1 MPMLRG
7 FESSSGISG
16 NDSGVY
22 TAITASLARSNNGVA
37 GTRVQY
43 RPQLGGVLVDP
54 SSTLLS
60 KRPSPDI
67 DYQLARKQPRSNH
80 SPWISSYSVPASD
93 RPGPFPA
100 YLHHHQQQSAPGGV
114 GEDSIRNRL
123 QELERA
129 LLDDDDE
136 EGVVG
141 HDDGGLESEIIDG
154 SNDWKETMQSLLSS
168 SSSSPSPPPA
178 FSPSPPSACSSTSPA
193 PAPTAEPKQLILD
206 TLVALSEG
214 RAGNALAGL
223 ARARQLCNPR
233 SGDPEQ
239 RLLAQMTRAI
249 ASRSNPP
256 EVRAPGAAELS
267 SPNHLLATQMLYEAS
282 PCFKLGFL
290 AANLAILEAVR
301 DRSRIHII
309 DFDIGQGNQYA
320 TLIQALAERPS
331 GRPASLRI
339 TAVVMDAVASS
350 VGASGLRMVGDRL
363 EKQAE
368 VYGLRCSFHVVSGW
382 RVGELSLARLGCS
395 GPPAGAGEEEE
406 AVAVNFA
413 YRLYRVADESVSTE
427 NPRDEMLR
435 LARGL
440 RPAVVVVVEQVMN
453 GNTAPLVTRFG
464 EVVGYYRALIE
475 SLDATMTGGGKETE
489 ERGRVEECLGRRAAN
504 AVACEGWERV
514 ERCEVAGK
522 WGARLQMA
530 GFSPR
535 PLSPQVHALLLN
547 KLRSYR
553 KPGFTLK
560 DDAGGLCFGWNDRV
574 LTHASAWH

>member
-22 TAITASLARSNNGVA
+22 TGITGSLARSNNGGA
-37 GTRVQY
+37 ATRVQY
-43 RPQLGGVLVDP
+43 RPQLGGILLDP
-54 SSTLLS
+54 SATLLS

-67 DYQLARKQPRSNH
+67 DYQLVRKQPRSNH
-80 SPWISSYSVPASD
+80 SPWISGYSVPASD
-93 RPGPFPA
+93 RPIPFPA
-100 YLHHHQQQSAPGGV
+100 YQQQQAPSGGIC
-114 GEDSIRNRL
+114 EDSIRNRL

-129 LLDDDDE
+129 LLDDDDD
-136 EGVVG
+136 GGVG

-168 SSSSPSPPPA
+168 CSSSPSPPPA

-193 PAPTAEPKQLILD
+193 PMPSAEPKQLILD

-214 RAGNALAGL
+214 RADNALAGL

-239 RLLAQMTRAI
+239 RLLAHVTRAI

-267 SPNHLLATQMLYEAS
+267 SPDHLLATQMLYEAS
-282 PCFKLGFL
+282 PCFKLGFM

-301 DRSRIHII
+301 DRNRIHII

-320 TLIQALAERPS
+320 TLIQALAERQS

-339 TAVVMDAVASS
+339 TAVVIDAFSNSA
-350 VGASGLRMVGDRL
+350 GASGPRMVGDRL
-363 EKQAE
+363 EKLAE
-368 VYGLRCSFHVVSGW
+368 RYGLRCSFHVVSGW
-382 RVGELSLARLGCS
+382 RLGELNRARLGCS
-395 GPPAGAGEEEE
+395 SSTAGTGEEEE

-440 RPAVVVVVEQVMN
+440 RPVVVTIVEQVMN

-475 SLDATMTGGGKETE
+475 SLDATMAGGGKEGE

-522 WGARLQMA
+522 WGARLEMA
-530 GFSPR
+530 GFRPR
-535 PLSPQVHALLLN
+535 PLGPHVHALLLA
-547 KLRSYR
+547 KLRSYQ